1 MGRVKITRLFVLL
14 ALAALLAP
22 PAVAS
27 RTSVWESNPPAS
39 IVGAKTDAASMLAS
53 LAPPAAADIEAAEPP
68 PFDLGDVV
76 LVDTA
81 DADAEHFNLGPL
93 TLVDLNLLRGPPP
106 SYPETRVGGFELL
119 PPFRVGASPRL
130 SLWGRQACGF
140 VCREVA
146 SDSRYDPW
154 GLESSGAFTGNDP
167 ENQDAKEALDPKNSV
182 GERLLFGTLGLLAGP
197 AAGLE
202 QGVRGFLGTPERLNR
217 NVPAVVRETKKAI
230 AAKDTDTKLRHGAA
244 ALGAGSSVVLDVAVV
259 AGLAKSAA
267 TATVERELAQAA
279 MDGTPSG
286 KPEWLRRVERGN
298 DFNRARAFDYEY
310 REVYIENPNGGY
322 FRLDGYNPQQEI
334 VSRKLTQ
341 LWEVD
346 ADTGV
351 GYVKELAQKY
361 PAGARIANV
370 PSSGPLAGQR
380 LQGQQILE
388 VPFQTQAV
396 PQPVLDAAQQE
407 GILIRDVYGNV
418 Y

>member
-1 MGRVKITRLFVLL
+1 
-14 ALAALLAP
+14 
-22 PAVAS
+22 
-27 RTSVWESNPPAS
+27 
-39 IVGAKTDAASMLAS
+39 
-53 LAPPAAADIEAAEPP
+53 
-68 PFDLGDVV
+68 
-76 LVDTA
+76 
-81 DADAEHFNLGPL
+81 
-93 TLVDLNLLRGPPP
+93 
-106 SYPETRVGGFELL
+106 
-119 PPFRVGASPRL
+119 
-130 SLWGRQACGF
+130 
-140 VCREVA
+140 
-146 SDSRYDPW
+146 
-154 GLESSGAFTGNDP
+154 
-167 ENQDAKEALDPKNSV
+167 V